1 MQYLIILGSAQMIEK
16 PQTNPFNEAQAIAKS
31 IRRWGDYLEH
41 ASKNECESDMKECIK
56 QINELT
62 QQIRRL

>member
-1 MQYLIILGSAQMIEK
+1 MIEK

-31 IRRWGDYLEH
+31 IRKWAGYLEH
-41 ASKNECESDMKECIK
+41 AANNECESDMKECIE

-62 QQIRRL
+62 AQIRRL